1 MRRLTAGAALAALLL
16 AAPALSAQP
25 NIVGQDAPDF
35 KLGDTINDSAIQT
48 FEDARGEVI
57 LIKYWGTN

>member
-1 MRRLTAGAALAALLL
+1 MRRLTAAAALTALVL

-35 KLGDTINDSAIQT
+35 KLGDTINDSAIKT
-48 FEDARGEVI
+48 IEDARGEVI